1 MAYGFLVGVLLLYGD
16 LPPLWPCYSPIHF
29 QHIFGSFHWILE
41 SWLQWSLVHYLDDF
55 IRVIPRH
62 IATNSFLSNQD
73 RNYHD
78 LTQVLGIAE
87 NTSKGVTG
95 TIATMLEIEID
106 TERFEARLD
115 HMKLQKASTL
125 LAFALSRLRYH

>member
-1 MAYGFLVGVLLLYGD
+1 MGFSWESSYYMETCL
-16 LPPLWPCYSPIHF
+16 HF
-29 QHIFGSFHWILE
+29 GRATAPFIFNIFSEGFHWILE

-62 IATNSFLSNQD
+62 IATNYFLSNQD

-78 LTQVLGIAE
+78 LTQVLGITE

-95 TIATMLEIEID
+95 TIATMLRIEID